1 MRHRVKAG
9 ILGRSAPHRTAMYRN
24 LVTSLFEHERVRT
37 TDAKAKGVRSLAE
50 KMITLGKR
58 GDLHARR
65 RALRVIRRREVAA
78 KVFDDLAE
86 RYRDRPGGY
95 TRIVKLGMRPG
106 DAASMSIIELV
117 EAGEFAGHAPKA
129 GKKVGVK
136 AAKQEGAKATK
147 KTAGKVAAKAK
158 VETKKAP
165 AKKALKKK
173 AAAKKDSETAGKK
186 KAAAKAKAETKKA
199 LAKKA
204 LKKKAAAKKDSET
217 AGKQKAP
224 TKKKATAK
232 KKAVR
237 KKKTD

>member
-9 ILGRSAPHRTAMYRN
+9 TLGRSPSHRTAMYRN

-106 DAASMSIIELV
+106 DAAAMSIIELV
-117 EAGEFAGHAPKA
+117 EAGAPEGRVSEARASAGAKPKA
-129 GKKVGVK
+129 TAGKR
-136 AAKQEGAKATK
+136 AGAKAKK
-147 KTAGKVAAKAK
+147 KTAAKAK
-158 VETKKAP
+158 TETP
-165 AKKALKKK
+165 KKK
-173 AAAKKDSETAGKK
+173 AASKD
-186 KAAAKAKAETKKA
+186 
-199 LAKKA
+199 AKKA
-204 LKKKAAAKKDSET
+204 SQKKTSAKKS
-217 AGKQKAP
+217 P
-224 TKKKATAK
+224 TAK